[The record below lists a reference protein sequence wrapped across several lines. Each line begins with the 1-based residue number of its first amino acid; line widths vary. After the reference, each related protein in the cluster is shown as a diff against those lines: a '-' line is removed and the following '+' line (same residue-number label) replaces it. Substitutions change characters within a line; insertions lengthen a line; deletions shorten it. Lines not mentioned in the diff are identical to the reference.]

1 MNWLEALILGIVQGA
16 TEFLPVSSSGHLVL
30 VSWWLGLD
38 APPLIFS
45 VTVHLGT
52 TTAILIYFWHDW
64 WNLLQAGIH
73 SLRSRNFKL
82 EQNPQL
88 KLLVFL
94 IIGTIPAGIL
104 GILVADYFEEVFA
117 TPLLTSFNLLITASL
132 LIYGEWA
139 TRHHGALSTKQSAEN
154 ATDTMPPAD
163 DEYPPLSF
171 ADVIIIGSAQAM
183 AIMPGISRS
192 GSTIA
197 AGMARGLTRSS
208 ATRFSFL
215 LATPIIIAAGAKQ
228 LLDLITSDVAMTE
241 NMEIVLAVGY
251 VSSAI
256 VGYICIVLLLR
267 LVRRYGFYGF
277 AVYCVLFGL
286 ASLGGVLVRG

>member
-38 APPLIFS
+38 APPLIYS

-73 SLRSRNFKL
+73 SLRSRNFNL

-94 IIGTIPAGIL
+94 LIGTIPAAIL
-104 GILVADYFEEVFA
+104 GILVADYFEEVFS
-117 TPLLTSFNLLITASL
+117 TPLLTSLNLFITAGL

-139 TRHHGALSTKQSAEN
+139 TRHHGALSDNQSEDR
-154 ATDTMPPAD
+154 ATPEMPPE
-163 DEYPPLSF
+163 DEHPHLSLK
-171 ADVIIIGSAQAM
+171 DVLIIGFAQAM

-197 AGMARGLTRSS
+197 AGMTRGLTRAT

-228 LLDLITSDVAMTE
+228 ALDLLTSEM
-241 NMEIVLAVGY
+241 VLADGMALVLAIGY

-277 AVYCVLFGL
+277 AVYCVVFGML
-286 ASLGGVLVRG
+286 SLGGVLVRG

>member
-1 MNWLEALILGIVQGA
+1 MDWLEALILGIVQGA

-38 APPLIFS
+38 VPPLIYS

-73 SLRSRNFKL
+73 SLRSRNFNL

-94 IIGTIPAGIL
+94 LIGTIPAAIL

-117 TPLLTSFNLLITASL
+117 TPLLTSFNLFITAGL

-139 TRHHGALSTKQSAEN
+139 TRHHGALSANQLEDR
-154 ATDTMPPAD
+154 ATDEMPLE
-163 DEYPPLSF
+163 DEHPNVSLK
-171 ADVIIIGSAQAM
+171 DVLIIGSAQAM
-183 AIMPGISRS
+183 AILPGVSRS

-228 LLDLITSDVAMTE
+228 ALDLLTSDV
-241 NMEIVLAVGY
+241 VLADGMETVLAIGY
-251 VSSAI
+251 ISSAI

-277 AVYCVLFGL
+277 AVYCVVFGL
-286 ASLGGVLVRG
+286 LSLGGVLVRG

>member
-73 SLRSRNFKL
+73 SLRSRNFNL

-94 IIGTIPAGIL
+94 IIGTIPAAIL
-104 GILVADYFEEVFA
+104 GVLVADYFEEIFA
-117 TPLLTSFNLLITASL
+117 TPLVTSFNLFITAGL

-139 TRHHGALSTKQSAEN
+139 TRHHGALSAQHSKDD
-154 ATDTMPPAD
+154 ATHETPSV
-163 DEYPPLSF
+163 DEDYPKLTLV
-171 ADVIIIGSAQAM
+171 DVIIIGCAQAL

-197 AGMARGLTRSS
+197 AGMTRNLTRSS

-215 LATPIIIAAGAKQ
+215 LATPIIIAAGLKQ
-228 LLDLITSDVAMTE
+228 LLDLILSDEALAE
-241 NMEIVLAVGY
+241 GLELVLIVGY
-251 VSSAI
+251 ISSAI

>member
-30 VSWWLGLD
+30 VAWWLD
-38 APPLIFS
+38 FESPPLIYS
-45 VTVHLGT
+45 VVVHLGT

-73 SLRSRNFKL
+73 SLRSRDFNL

-88 KLLVFL
+88 KLLLFL
-94 IIGTIPAGIL
+94 IIGTIPAAIL
-104 GILVADYFEEVFA
+104 GVLLADYFEEVFA
-117 TPLLTSFNLLITASL
+117 TPLLTSFNLLITAGI

-139 TRHHGALSTKQSAEN
+139 TQQYQVLSTTQPQNPRS
-154 ATDTMPPAD
+154 TDEIPPD
-163 DEYPPLSF
+163 DAHFHLSWK
-171 ADVIIIGSAQAM
+171 DVLIIGMAQAM

-197 AGMARGLTRSS
+197 AGMARGLPRPT
-208 ATRFSFL
+208 ATRYSFL
-215 LATPIIIAAGAKQ
+215 LATPIILAAGAKQ
-228 LLDLITSDVAMTE
+228 ALDLLTSDVVLE
-241 NMEIVLAVGY
+241 NDMSLALLIGFI
-251 VSSAI
+251 SSGI
-256 VGYICIVLLLR
+256 VGYICIVMLLR

-277 AVYCVLFGL
+277 AGYCIMFGL
-286 ASLGGVLVRG
+286 LSLGGVLVRG

>member
-38 APPLIFS
+38 VPPLIYS

-73 SLRSRNFKL
+73 SLRSRNFNL

-94 IIGTIPAGIL
+94 IIGTIPAAIL

-117 TPLLTSFNLLITASL
+117 TPLLTSFNLFITAGL

-139 TRHHGALSTKQSAEN
+139 TRHHGALSANQLEN
-154 ATDTMPPAD
+154 RATDEMSPAD
-163 DEYPPLSF
+163 EHPDLSWK
-171 ADVIIIGSAQAM
+171 DVLIIGSAQAM

-228 LLDLITSDVAMTE
+228 ALDLLTSDV
-241 NMEIVLAVGY
+241 VLADGMETVLAIGY

-277 AVYCVLFGL
+277 AVYCVVFGML
-286 ASLGGVLVRG
+286 SLGGVLVRG